1 MMVVRIVKSKINI
14 FKGSGLCV

>member
-1 MMVVRIVKSKINI
+1 MVVRIVKSKINI